1 MKAKLKGVGNTLVFR
16 KLKERLLNKVTIL
29 AIVAFLVKQGI
40 AYGYIPTQEVADS
53 IVTIVEWALTAL
65 VGLGI
70 INNASIGSGLGD
82 KPSQNVTFLGSDERG

>member
-1 MKAKLKGVGNTLVFR
+1 MKAKLKGVGNALVFR

-53 IVTIVEWALTAL
+53 IMTIVDWTLTAL
-65 VGLGI
+65 VTLGI

-82 KPSQNVTFLGSDERG
+82 KPTQSITFVGSEDRG